1 MVQGYVQA
9 LLNTHKRKSELG
21 GVVPHVDKVQKEFVK
36 DLEDLLE
43 FIKLS
48 KDLEMEG
55 TEIYS
60 KLTGETI
67 ADIATATREE
77 IKKLLEG

>member
-1 MVQGYVQA
+1 
-9 LLNTHKRKSELG
+9 
-21 GVVPHVDKVQKEFVK
+21 
-36 DLEDLLE
+36 
-43 FIKLS
+43 
-48 KDLEMEG
+48 MEG